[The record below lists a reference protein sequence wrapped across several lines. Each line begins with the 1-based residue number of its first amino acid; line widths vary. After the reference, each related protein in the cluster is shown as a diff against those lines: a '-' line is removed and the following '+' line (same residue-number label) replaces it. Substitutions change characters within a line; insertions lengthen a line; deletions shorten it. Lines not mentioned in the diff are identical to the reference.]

1 MCSLLSGKKRRVAI
15 EALITRRR
23 LRENLKTP
31 VAVMDTVSDCL
42 IRLNEYLV
50 TLKSGVSGGVFQ
62 FDCLK
67 LLIYLSI
74 FYTI

>member
-1 MCSLLSGKKRRVAI
+1 MI
-15 EALITRRR
+15 EALIITRR
-23 LRENLKTP
+23 RENLKTP

-62 FDCLK
+62 FDCLN
-67 LLIYLSI
+67 LLIYLSSI
-74 FYTI
+74 QFRKKLIL